1 MYNILIIDD
10 ERLIAEG
17 VKAKL
22 ERAGVSGIS
31 RIHVACG
38 GEEGLRAAAEL
49 EPHIVITDMRMP
61 DIDGVQ
67 VVRRLSAE
75 LPKTKFILLSG
86 YGDYA
91 YVREAFKY
99 GVLDYLLKPAGSAEL
114 ADQIKAAIAAIE
126 EDARKSELAERSR
139 QTEQL
144 ALAARMNALLNGAG
158 GHGTSTGS
166 LAGNSAGSSAGSPAM
181 EAYLSYPYAVVA
193 LFQIGEASYSSTDL
207 GLVESAL
214 ESKARA
220 GGWADRLKLI
230 VFHDGSGQVCAVVNF
245 ARDVSAD
252 RTAVDMTDS
261 TTSLLEAA
269 VVHLREMGAERAAA
283 YVSEPGSPADLRSLY
298 AHARRAMS
306 YRILREPCEVLR
318 WQPEL
323 SAGVREELAPA
334 RKDIEELRLAVDTL
348 QLERI
353 ALWID
358 RWLPDSLIGA
368 ASLEQ
373 IEAVY
378 GLLLA
383 EIRRRLSE
391 HHPLERSEPVRTLAS
406 FHTLSDLRQYLK
418 DYASSAKQSAGVHAE
433 PEETVVT
440 FAESYV
446 REHFNR
452 DIQLAEMANRVS
464 MNYSYFSRLFK
475 ERTGLTFTAYLIK
488 VRMEEARKLL
498 QDPTLR
504 INEVSDRVGY
514 GNLYHF
520 SRAFK
525 NYFGMSPKEYRR
537 SR

>member
-22 ERAGVSGIS
+22 ERAGMSEIS
-31 RIHVACG
+31 EIRVACG

-49 EPHIVITDMRMP
+49 APHIVITDMRMP

-75 LPKTKFILLSG
+75 LPRTKFILLSG

-114 ADQIKAAIAAIE
+114 AGQIKAAIVAIE
-126 EDARKSELAERSR
+126 ADARQAAMAERSR
-139 QTEQL
+139 QSEHL
-144 ALAARMNALLNGAG
+144 ALAARMNALLNDAEGRGA
-158 GHGTSTGS
+158 
-166 LAGNSAGSSAGSPAM
+166 AGSSADLAAA
-181 EAYLSYPYAVVA
+181 EAYLSHAHAVVA
-193 LFQIGEASYSSTDL
+193 LFQVSEASFSLADL

-214 ESKARA
+214 DREARA
-220 GGWADRLKLI
+220 GGWVDRLKVI
-230 VFHDGSGQVCAVVNF
+230 VFQDSGGQVCAIVNF
-245 ARDVSAD
+245 AEDIGAD
-252 RTAVDMTDS
+252 AP
-261 TTSLLEAA
+261 TSLLEAA
-269 VVHLREMGAERAAA
+269 VAHLRETGAERATAF
-283 YVSEPGSPADLRSLY
+283 VSEPGSPAGLRQLY
-298 AHARRAMS
+298 KHARLARS
-306 YRILREPCEVLR
+306 YRILREPCEVLW
-318 WQPEL
+318 WQPAM
-323 SAGVREELAPA
+323 SAGVREDLSPA

-358 RWLPDSLIGA
+358 RWLPDSLIGT

-378 GLLLA
+378 GLLLT
-383 EIRRRLSE
+383 EIRRRLSG
-391 HHPLERSEPVRTLAS
+391 HHPLERSESGRALAS
-406 FHTLSDLRQYLK
+406 FHALDDIRRYLK
-418 DYASSAKQSAGVHAE
+418 EYAGSAKQSAGEHDE